1 MAPVFE
7 YQARSKSGKKVNGTI
22 SADEPSLV
30 ASQLKE
36 QGYYVTSV
44 DQKAEKKDVAE
55 YFSFLNRVTISDLA
69 VFSQQFSVL
78 INAGISLVDAI
89 ELLNDQTN
97 NKKLKE
103 VLREVQEEVE
113 TGSSLSEAFKN
124 HSDVFPPLYYQLIKA
139 GEAGGR
145 LDTVLANLAE
155 RYERQEELKNKVKSA
170 MYYPVVVLIIAVLAV
185 IGMLMF
191 IVPQFVGMFA
201 DMGAEL
207 PLPTRILLML
217 SNFLQNYWW
226 FLGGILAVIIFA
238 LLQYNKT
245 AIGKL
250 FFDSLKL
257 KIPSMGILFKK
268 IAISRFSG
276 TLSMLLNSGV
286 DLLAG
291 LGIVEEVV
299 GNDVYTQ
306 FITESRIKV
315 RDGESLSASIEKD
328 DLFPNMVVH
337 MVRIG
342 EETGQIDQLL
352 QKVTDFY
359 DREVE
364 SAVEGSISMIE
375 PLMIVMLAIVVGSAV
390 IAIVLPMFDMFQH
403 IQ

>member
-44 DQKAEKKDVAE
+44 DQKVEKKDVGE
-55 YFSFLNRVTISDLA
+55 YFSFLNRVTINDLA

-97 NKKLKE
+97 NKKLQE

-113 TGSSLSEAFKN
+113 TGSSLSDAFKN

-155 RYERQEELKNKVKSA
+155 HYERQEELKNKVKSA

-276 TLSMLLNSGV
+276 TL
-286 DLLAG
+286 
-291 LGIVEEVV
+291 
-299 GNDVYTQ
+299 
-306 FITESRIKV
+306 
-315 RDGESLSASIEKD
+315 
-328 DLFPNMVVH
+328 
-337 MVRIG
+337 
-342 EETGQIDQLL
+342 
-352 QKVTDFY
+352 
-359 DREVE
+359 
-364 SAVEGSISMIE
+364 
-375 PLMIVMLAIVVGSAV
+375 
-390 IAIVLPMFDMFQH
+390 
-403 IQ
+403 

>member
-44 DQKAEKKDVAE
+44 DQKVEKKDVGE
-55 YFSFLNRVTISDLA
+55 YFSFLNRVTINDLA

-97 NKKLKE
+97 NKKLQE

-113 TGSSLSEAFKN
+113 TGSSLSDAFKN

-155 RYERQEELKNKVKSA
+155 HYERQEELKNKVKSA

-226 FLGGILAVIIFA
+226 LLGGILAVIIFA

-245 AIGKL
+245 AKGKL

-257 KIPSMGILFKK
+257 KIPIMGILFKK

-299 GNDVYTQ
+299 GNDVYSQ

-337 MVRIG
+337 MLRIG